1 MSDVL
6 LNGSIKVPVEMVLNV
21 TVRWVGLHELLLSV
35 RIVEHGHGVSNAD
48 QELHD
53 HWWILKWSL
62 VTINA
67 PIINSEAEL
76 VKLLLRLNAWVKVGQ
91 HSRQR
96 AALAGLVR
104 VECGHTR
111 LERRLL
117 V

>member
-6 LNGSIKVPVEMVLNV
+6 LNGRIKVPIELVLNV

-35 RIVEHGHGVSNAD
+35 RIVEHGHGVSRAN

-53 HWWILKWSL
+53 YGWILKWYL
-62 VTINA
+62 VTIDA

-76 VKLLLRLNAWVKVGQ
+76 VKLLLLLTAWVQVGK

-104 VECGHTR
+104 VECGYTR
-111 LERRLL
+111 LKRRLL